1 MQLIEG
7 VGNEV
12 SVFFICVT
20 GLLGIFIY
28 KLISQFSFSLPRSDP
43 SSSNLS
49 DNVFT
54 SNDVSDDS
62 FYSLHL
68 NIHHVLK

>member
-20 GLLGIFIY
+20 GLLGIFTY
-28 KLISQFSFSLPRSDP
+28 KLISQFSFSLPQSEP
-43 SSSNLS
+43 TSSSLP
-49 DNVFT
+49 DNVFP

-62 FYSLHL
+62 LQHW
-68 NIHHVLK
+68 